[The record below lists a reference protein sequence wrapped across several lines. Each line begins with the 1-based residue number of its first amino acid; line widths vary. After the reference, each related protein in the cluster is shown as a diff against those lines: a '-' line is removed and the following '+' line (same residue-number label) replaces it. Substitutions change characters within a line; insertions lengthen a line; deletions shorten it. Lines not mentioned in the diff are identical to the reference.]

1 MKCKKKKNIS
11 KREAFDDKVHFIIFG
26 IEWLVYLGFCFL
38 AGYFMKDV
46 LEQFQ
51 AKETFMGQTLKP
63 ITELPTVVICMND
76 GTWHFNEDV
85 KLIYRVDGGG
95 EKRLMIENVSLLL
108 PEENESVIFHQISQS
123 CLKISSQVGKALKR
137 GSGRR
142 IYIEFNTELIP
153 DQIKVYLT
161 SETSSYGIFDLEWFD
176 GEPYKEIIWPG
187 NKASIILKPVE
198 HSYLQNSEC
207 SQISFLEQWKLYL
220 PFANFSS
227 CTQKCSPWSF
237 LTSERLPICKWNES
251 LELMECNREAIKK
264 NYKEFKNISKRP
276 CHILEYVGKKISEG
290 SREKGSIKI
299 GYNFAQPEMTIK
311 YKEHLVFDMTGMVG
325 SVGGTLGMCIGF
337 SFTGITST
345 MFSYIRNKIQSLM
358 NA

>member
-1 MKCKKKKNIS
+1 MKCKKKNNIS

-95 EKRLMIENVSLLL
+95 EKQLMTENVSLLL
-108 PEENESVIFHQISQS
+108 PEENESVIFQQISQS

-176 GEPYKEIIWPG
+176 GEPYKDIIWPG
-187 NKASIILKPVE
+187 N
-198 HSYLQNSEC
+198 
-207 SQISFLEQWKLYL
+207 
-220 PFANFSS
+220 
-227 CTQKCSPWSF
+227 
-237 LTSERLPICKWNES
+237 
-251 LELMECNREAIKK
+251 
-264 NYKEFKNISKRP
+264 
-276 CHILEYVGKKISEG
+276 
-290 SREKGSIKI
+290 
-299 GYNFAQPEMTIK
+299 
-311 YKEHLVFDMTGMVG
+311 
-325 SVGGTLGMCIGF
+325 
-337 SFTGITST
+337 
-345 MFSYIRNKIQSLM
+345 
-358 NA
+358 